1 MRIFRVE
8 NDQVADE
15 VKSMERLA
23 GVYDGVQVATK
34 AGDGT
39 YDLDFGDGSV
49 MRIAVQNG
57 MPLGVGPQSVRNVS
71 LDDMPHRAWDRGI
84 TEEATR
90 APVSRFGVMFGDEDG
105 ESDSGPASQRG
116 WDETRPAVE
125 EF

>member
-8 NDQVADE
+8 NDQVKDE

-34 AGDGT
+34 SGDGQ

-49 MRIAVQNG
+49 MRISVRDG
-57 MPLGVGPQSVRNVS
+57 MPTGVGPQSVRNVN
-71 LDDMPHRAWDRGI
+71 LDDMPHKAWDREQ
-84 TEEATR
+84 TQDQTR
-90 APVSRFGVMFGDEDG
+90 SSVSQFGVMFGDEDG
-105 ESDSGPASQRG
+105 DADSGPANQRG